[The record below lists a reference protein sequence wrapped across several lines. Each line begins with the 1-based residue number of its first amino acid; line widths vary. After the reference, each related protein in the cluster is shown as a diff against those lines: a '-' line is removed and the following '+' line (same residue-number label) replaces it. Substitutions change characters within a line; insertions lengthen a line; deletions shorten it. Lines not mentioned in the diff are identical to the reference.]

1 VARHPDLGT
10 GLTNRTSAE
19 PQRQTGG
26 PTHDG
31 VRGPTAGC
39 RELAQKH
46 GPRRSVR
53 TIPDAL
59 KSFAT
64 KTGDSHAKPPSRKD
78 DNAQTEN
85 LIHRVMANPV
95 EREGSQV
102 RVLDQRVLC
111 AIIFAAWRLGVRSF
125 SRNPPSQN
133 FRAKPTARLTYCAR
147 PESLKDTTHECGPNN
162 ATRTKPLNSHRFTT
176 QIEEKPV
183 WTLSEFADRT
193 VMVRTRTEPD
203 QQRPPRRFSE
213 EPKCQIGIDA

>member
-1 VARHPDLGT
+1 LQQKPEI
-10 GLTNRTSAE
+10 LT
-19 PQRQTGG
+19 
-26 PTHDG
+26 
-31 VRGPTAGC
+31 
-39 RELAQKH
+39 
-46 GPRRSVR
+46 
-53 TIPDAL
+53 
-59 KSFAT
+59 
-64 KTGDSHAKPPSRKD
+64 PSRKD